1 MAQYT
6 VLFLRSRIITN
17 RVMDCTCVCVHV
29 RVHVHVHVH
38 VHVCVPLLAEAL
50 ADESVFCPGLG
61 TASHSGKVK
70 IENAVCIILND

>member
-29 RVHVHVHVH
+29 RVH